1 MATVDV
7 LLEAVNDIRP
17 VLLEEA
23 PKCEAERRV
32 TPRAFQALR
41 DAGIFTLH
49 APKRFGG
56 LELNPT
62 DMMRIWEAI
71 GRIDSSIAWN
81 AFMTHAGVPPFAAW
95 LPEEG
100 VREVFAD
107 GLPAMAG
114 VLTPPLKTERVDGGW
129 RATGRAPFGSG
140 CQNVDWLV
148 IPMSHESRPLFAGF
162 IRAKDGVVDDT
173 WHTLGMRG
181 TGSAHF
187 GADDVFVPDHLT
199 VDPAPLVNTAPGMDG
214 PLFRM
219 WPWVSILGIVIVA
232 VASAASAVEAAVAHC
247 KTKTPGYQQI
257 VLQDQQLAQYFLGK
271 AAGLVEASRD
281 TLWRAAETAYDE
293 VEKSGTTLSREAK
306 IRLQLAVS
314 FAAEACAEATRCA
327 NDAVGTSAIRQT
339 QPFERY
345 FRDTHTIIHHAA
357 NSNRRY
363 VDAAKL
369 MLGQETDWI
378 FLSF

>member
-1 MATVDV
+1 MVTTTD
-7 LLEAVNDIRP
+7 LIDAVSDIRA

-23 PKCEAERRV
+23 PKCEIERRV

-41 DAGIFTLH
+41 DAGLFTLH

-56 LELNPT
+56 LELHPI
-62 DMMRIWEAI
+62 DCMRIWEAV

-95 LPEEG
+95 LSEAG
-100 VREVFAD
+100 VREVYAD
-107 GLPAMAG
+107 GIPSMAG
-114 VLTPPLKTERVDGGW
+114 VLAPPLQAERVEGGW
-129 RATGRAPFGSG
+129 RATGSAPFGSG
-140 CQNVDWLV
+140 CQNVDWLLV
-148 IPMSHESRPLFAGF
+148 PLTHESRPVFAGF
-162 IRAKDGVVDDT
+162 IPAKDGIIEDT

-181 TGSAHF
+181 TGSANF
-187 GADDVFVPDHLT
+187 GANDVFVPDHLT
-199 VDPAPLVNTAPGMDG
+199 VDPAPLTNPAPGMDG

-219 WPWVSILGIVIVA
+219 WPWTSILGEAIVA
-232 VASAASAVEAAVAHC
+232 VASAASAVEAAVEHC
-247 KTKTPGYQQI
+247 KNKIPNYQQT

-271 AAGLVEASRD
+271 AAALVEASRD
-281 TLWRAAETAYDE
+281 TLYRAAQMAYDD
-293 VEKSGTTLSREAK
+293 VEHSGKTLSREAK
-306 IRLQLAVS
+306 IRLQLATS
-314 FAAEACAEATRCA
+314 FAAEACAEATRHV

-339 QPFERY
+339 RPFERY
-345 FRDTHTIIHHAA
+345 FRDVHTIIHHAA

-378 FLSF
+378 FLIF

>member
-1 MATVDV
+1 MTTVDV
-7 LLEAVNDIRP
+7 LLDAVNDIRP

-41 DAGIFTLH
+41 DAGVFTLH

-56 LELNPT
+56 LEMHPT
-62 DMMRIWEAI
+62 DMLQIWEAI
-71 GRIDSSIAWN
+71 GRIDASIAWN
-81 AFMTHAGVPPFAAW
+81 AFMTHAGVPPFSAR
-95 LPEEG
+95 LPEKG
-100 VREVFAD
+100 VREVYAD
-107 GLPAMAG
+107 GLPTMAG

-129 RATGRAPFGSG
+129 RATGTAPFGTG
-140 CQNVDWLV
+140 CQNADWLV
-148 IPMSHESRPLFAGF
+148 IPMSHETREIFAGF
-162 IRAKDGVVDDT
+162 IRAKDGVIEDT

-181 TGSAHF
+181 TGSTHF
-187 GADDVFVPDHLT
+187 GANDVFVPDHLT
-199 VDPAPLVNTAPGMDG
+199 VDPVPLENPAPGMDG

-219 WPWVSILGIVIVA
+219 WPWVAILGEVIVA
-232 VASAASAVEAAVAHC
+232 VASAASAVDAAVAHC
-247 KTKTPGYQQI
+247 KSKTPNYQQT

-281 TLWRAAETAYDE
+281 TIWRAAQAAYYD
-293 VEKSGTTLSREAK
+293 VENSGKTLSREAK
-306 IRLQLAVS
+306 IRLQLAAS
-314 FAAEACAEATRCA
+314 FAADACAEATRNV
-327 NDAVGTSAIRQT
+327 NDVVGTSAIRQT